1 MVSVSG
7 AARVQSWEIATQRT
21 PHVFSSPSLS
31 PSFPSDS
38 FPSHFLSSLPPRSG
52 PQSAKSLGSA
62 VTFPAGF
69 DAEPGPRKSVCQP
82 RKCVWWQRFW
92 FFFSDQIRRF
102 ARLPPPHYPNFL
114 LACIAMNAI
123 IRAPGFPMVTPLVAV
138 KMLQNTFSDRR
149 VAM

>member
-69 DAEPGPRKSVCQP
+69 DAEPGPRKS
-82 RKCVWWQRFW
+82 
-92 FFFSDQIRRF
+92 
-102 ARLPPPHYPNFL
+102 FL
-114 LACIAMNAI
+114 SAQKMCLVAKVLVLFLGSNTTLCSIA
-123 IRAPGFPMVTPLVAV
+123 PTPLS
-138 KMLQNTFSDRR
+138 KFSPRMHRDECHNPCPRFPHGY
-149 VAM
+149 ATGGC